1 MSPNN
6 DDMELIRK
14 LRAEWRTNWGELFEE
29 QNKKGFVDPLAR
41 EKLGKIEAE
50 LNTKTD
56 AQIATQSKRIDD
68 QQKLIDDQGAKLKA
82 FGERLSRPP
91 GSLGGD
97 DGPLVKTIGQKFIE
111 TDNFKNAQFSGRF
124 QIQAGLTK
132 TRITDIM
139 RKAVGTIVT
148 GGATTITPPVGAYP
162 IFPRRM
168 GLVPQ
173 QFTPL
178 TMRDLVDVIPIDGT
192 NAVEYVTEDWV
203 NNADYQ
209 ILEGDKKPQSGVTYT
224 DHTAVVRTIAHY
236 VKVSRQMAADV
247 SFIIATIE
255 NRLALFVLLKEDK
268 EILYGDNS
276 AGHLWGIMPQA
287 TPATVYYPG
296 PAPAT
301 DTAIDQLNAAETYIE
316 SQFYFPTAF
325 VMNPLTWAKIEGF
338 KTTFGTYLLQGVPF
352 SDGIQRMWGLPVLT
366 TPNMAVND
374 YLCGAFPGTSAL
386 FDRETVNVEMAFQN
400 EDDFIRNL
408 ITIRA
413 EERVAFAVYVPK
425 AYAKGPLV
433 TPLMLEQPAN
443 GGGALN
449 APEASIKTGGA
460 ERVAAPVRK

>member
-1 MSPNN
+1 MSPNS
-6 DDMELIRK
+6 DEMELIRK

-29 QNKKGFVDPLAR
+29 HSKKGFVDPLAR
-41 EKLGKIEAE
+41 EKLGKIETD

-56 AQIATQSKRIDD
+56 VQIAAQAKRIDD
-68 QQKLIDDQGAKLKA
+68 QQKLIDDQGTKLKA

-91 GSLGGD
+91 GSGLGE
-97 DGPLVKTIGQKFIE
+97 DGALIKSLGNKFIDAE
-111 TDNFKNAQFSGRF
+111 NFKNAQFSGKF
-124 QIQAGLTK
+124 QIQVGLTK
-132 TRITDIM
+132 TRITD

-168 GLVPQ
+168 GLIPEQ
-173 QFTPL
+173 YIPL
-178 TMRDLVDVIPIDGT
+178 TMRDLVDVIPLDGT
-192 NAVEYVTEDWV
+192 NAVEYVTEAWT
-203 NNADYQ
+203 NSADYQ
-209 ILEGDKKPQSGVTYT
+209 LLEGDKKAQSGVVYT

-236 VKVSRQMAADV
+236 VKVSRQMASDV
-247 SFIIATIE
+247 NFIIATIE
-255 NRLALFVLLKEDK
+255 NRLSLFVLLKEDH
-268 EILYGDNS
+268 EILYGDNT

-296 PAPAT
+296 PAPTT

-325 VMNPLTWAKIEGF
+325 VLNPLTWAKIEGF
-338 KTTFGTYLLQGVPF
+338 KTTFGSYLMPGVPWN
-352 SDGIQRMWGLPVLT
+352 DGGQRIWGLPVLT

-413 EERVAFAVYVPK
+413 EERIAFAVFVPK
-425 AYAKGPLV
+425 AYAKGPLL
-433 TPLMLEQPAN
+433 TPLALEGEPAMLGSAPQHNGSTLHAPAVEN
-443 GGGALN
+443 N
-449 APEASIKTGGA
+449 KTTA
-460 ERVAAPVRK
+460 RK